1 MVHVS
6 DESHMGVWHGVCLV
20 CDMCVVCVH
29 VVFAFCVDC
38 NFVISKHVQDGGEPT
53 VAGASDIV
61 SPGLV
66 GPAA

>member
-1 MVHVS
+1 MC
-6 DESHMGVWHGVCLV
+6 GVCV
-20 CDMCVVCVH
+20 CMLCLH

-61 SPGLV
+61 FPGLV